1 MQQQSSP
8 KQAEPAPGLKIMKAF
23 LLRKKRDV
31 KQRRG
36 SGRPK
41 RQRRQGGREGSQNF
55 VYNSV
60 NQATSTQSKTALQQV
75 QPAKPAAEEKKQ
87 AIHIVNHIYTHH
99 PQRLGKQRRQRDIEE
114 LSDGEIDRFVNC
126 GKDVSASPPPATNF
140 SAMSMSQI
148 EDWFTGARNR
158 SVRQSK
164 LTSSS
169 STRNQKIASTSL
181 SSDSTGDSMIDDDL
195 MEKLD
200 DFDYDPPKALGQGEQ
215 GIPNPSSTELSKKS
229 ISLQNQL
236 SQSGQQTT
244 KALDSHPSA
253 ASKTVVKE
261 TVTDKSALPG
271 DKTSPKIA
279 QSDGQSN

>member
-1 MQQQSSP
+1 
-8 KQAEPAPGLKIMKAF
+8 
-23 LLRKKRDV
+23 
-31 KQRRG
+31 
-36 SGRPK
+36 
-41 RQRRQGGREGSQNF
+41 
-55 VYNSV
+55 
-60 NQATSTQSKTALQQV
+60 
-75 QPAKPAAEEKKQ
+75 
-87 AIHIVNHIYTHH
+87 
-99 PQRLGKQRRQRDIEE
+99 
-114 LSDGEIDRFVNC
+114 
-126 GKDVSASPPPATNF
+126 
-140 SAMSMSQI
+140 MSMSQI

-181 SSDSTGDSMIDDDL
+181 SSDSTGDSMIDDGL

-229 ISLQNQL
+229 ISLQNQV

-279 QSDGQSN
+279 QSDGQSNQKVMVGNHAAELVDKLHPKDASKPPRDDLSGFKDSSKSPSSDIVKNIKPNLSEQKVSGE